1 MTAAIET
8 RFIAIM
14 SCERDTC
21 CDHCGRKLTYG
32 VVTDAMGT
40 IGADCFVKA
49 IKANRNRFKGNGKPS
64 APMIREYAV
73 MKERSNPEALSRRGY
88 EPHVFRFELS

>member
-1 MTAAIET
+1 MTAATET
-8 RFIAIM
+8 KFISIM
-14 SCERDTC
+14 SCERDTY
-21 CDHCGRKLTYG
+21 CDHCSRKLTYG

-49 IKANRNRFKGNGKPS
+49 VKANKKRFNGNGKPS

-73 MKERSNPEALSRRGY
+73 MKERYNAETLSRRGY
-88 EPHVFRFELS
+88 EPHVFKFELS